1 MTTPECNYLCKI
13 KEITD
18 HDNFELFILGCCLG
32 LVIVLYFKMT
42 ELMNDYQR
50 VNREN
55 LSFTM
60 TVATMIGAG
69 VIDQGTFDEL
79 FKMYHEALVEEE
91 EE

>member
-1 MTTPECNYLCKI
+1 MKI
-13 KEITD
+13 IDIIE

-32 LVIVLYFKMT
+32 LVGVLYFKMR
-42 ELMNDYQR
+42 EMLNDYQR

>member
-1 MTTPECNYLCKI
+1 MK
-13 KEITD
+13 ITD
-18 HDNFELFILGCCLG
+18 IIHHEHFELFILGCCLG
-32 LVIVLYFKMT
+32 LVGVLYFKMR
-42 ELMNDYQR
+42 EMLNDYQR

-60 TVATMIGAG
+60 TMATMIGAG

>member
-1 MTTPECNYLCKI
+1 MK
-13 KEITD
+13 ITD
-18 HDNFELFILGCCLG
+18 IIEHDNFELFILGICLG
-32 LVIVLYFKMT
+32 LVAVLYFKMR
-42 ELMNDYQR
+42 ELINDYQR

>member
-1 MTTPECNYLCKI
+1 MNINDIIEH
-13 KEITD
+13 EQ
-18 HDNFELFILGCCLG
+18 FELFILSCCLG
-32 LVIVLYFKMT
+32 LVIVLYFKMR
-42 ELMNDYQR
+42 ELINDYQK

-79 FKMYHEALVEEE
+79 FKMYHEALDAEEE

>member
-1 MTTPECNYLCKI
+1 MSIIDIIE
-13 KEITD
+13 

-32 LVIVLYFKMT
+32 LVIMLYFKMR
-42 ELMNDYQR
+42 EMINDYQK

>member
-1 MTTPECNYLCKI
+1 MK
-13 KEITD
+13 ITD
-18 HDNFELFILGCCLG
+18 IIEHDNFELFILGACLG
-32 LVIVLYFKMT
+32 LVIMLYFKT
-42 ELMNDYQR
+42 KKLMEDYQG

-79 FKMYHEALVEEE
+79 FKMYHESLDAEEE
-91 EE
+91 E

>member
-1 MTTPECNYLCKI
+1 M
-13 KEITD
+13 
-18 HDNFELFILGCCLG
+18 
-32 LVIVLYFKMT
+32 
-42 ELMNDYQR
+42 
-50 VNREN
+50 NREN